1 MDKPITR
8 TEILAL
14 IRSGLADFEATLARF
29 SEAQMVEA
37 QVEGT
42 WTVKDILAHI
52 TAWEGWLFGRL
63 AGPHKIEAAH
73 YTQAD
78 VDRINAGF
86 YAESRTR
93 SLAEVRANFQQVHEN
108 VLKAVSGLPETLDA
122 LAYELVENNT
132 CGHYAEHLVSIRA
145 WLAKAR

>member
-37 QVEGT
+37 KGEGT

-52 TAWEGWLFGRL
+52 TAWEGWLLDRL
-63 AGPHKIEAAH
+63 TGSHRMQAAH

-78 VDRINAGF
+78 VDRMNAEF
-86 YAESRTR
+86 YAENQAR
-93 SLAEVRANFQQVHEN
+93 SLAKVRANFKQVHEN
-108 VLKAVSGLPETLDA
+108 VLKAISA
-122 LAYELVENNT
+122 
-132 CGHYAEHLVSIRA
+132 
-145 WLAKAR
+145 